1 MSMLPAIPEVLK
13 QLLKKPATNTFP
25 AKYLPGSIT
34 EYLQKVT
41 EGKAE
46 IHPPIETPPG
56 FRGRITYDRDTCIG
70 CKICTRVCPA
80 NAIEFIPETKR
91 IRIYVTQ
98 CIFCS
103 QCNDACP
110 VDALH
115 MSSDFM
121 IATEDRFEDAMI
133 VE

>member
-1 MSMLPAIPEVLK
+1 MSFLPTISEVLR
-13 QLLKKPATNTFP
+13 QVLKKPVTNTFP
-25 AKYLPGSIT
+25 AKYLPPSIT
-34 EYLQKVT
+34 GFLKQVS

-46 IHPPIETPPG
+46 IHPPIATPPNY
-56 FRGRITYDRDTCIG
+56 RGKILYDRDTCIG

-80 NAIEFIPETKR
+80 NAIEFITETKR

-110 VDALH
+110 VDALQ
-115 MSSDFM
+115 MSEEFLL
-121 IATEDRFEDAMI
+121 ATENRFDENMI

>member
-46 IHPPIETPPG
+46 IHPPIETPPR

>member
-1 MSMLPAIPEVLK
+1 MSFLPTMAEIFR
-13 QLLKKPATNTFP
+13 QFFRKPATNVFP
-25 AKYLPGSIT
+25 AKYLPPSIT
-34 EYLQKVT
+34 GFLKAVG
-41 EGKAE
+41 EGKAT
-46 IHPPIETPPG
+46 IHPPVETPPK
-56 FRGRITYDRDTCIG
+56 FRGQIVYDRDTCIG

-80 NAIEFIPETKR
+80 HAIEFIPETKR

-115 MSSDFM
+115 MSEAFL
-121 IATEDRFEDAMI
+121 IANEDRYAEELI

>member
-1 MSMLPAIPEVLK
+1 MSFLPSMVEVLR
-13 QLLKKPATNTFP
+13 QFFRKPATNLFP
-25 AKYLPGSIT
+25 AKYLPPSIT
-34 EYLQKVT
+34 GFLKDVG
-41 EGKAE
+41 EGKAQVN
-46 IHPPIETPPG
+46 PPIETPPK
-56 FRGRITYDRDTCIG
+56 FRGKIVYDRDTCIG

-80 NAIEFIPETKR
+80 HAIEFIPETKR

-115 MSSDFM
+115 MSDEFLL
-121 IATEDRFEDAMI
+121 ADEDRFSENML